1 MKVLFIFAL
10 IFAASTIVQ
19 ADVEEGITTILNG
32 FGTLFKDL
40 GDLLQNPDKIKDL
53 AHRFVGTLK
62 NLTQQAQQKLEKLI
76 EEHPD
81 IIEKIKNIPKW
92 SVEKLNQELKD
103 DNDFAE
109 AYALI
114 QEDVRGSASTP
125 MLGLGGFLAM
135 TLFLVF

>member
-10 IFAASTIVQ
+10 VFAASTIVQ

-76 EEHPD
+76 EDHPE
-81 IIEKIKNIPKW
+81 IIEKIKKHSQMVCREIEPRI
-92 SVEKLNQELKD
+92 E
-103 DNDFAE
+103 
-109 AYALI
+109 
-114 QEDVRGSASTP
+114 R
-125 MLGLGGFLAM
+125 
-135 TLFLVF
+135 